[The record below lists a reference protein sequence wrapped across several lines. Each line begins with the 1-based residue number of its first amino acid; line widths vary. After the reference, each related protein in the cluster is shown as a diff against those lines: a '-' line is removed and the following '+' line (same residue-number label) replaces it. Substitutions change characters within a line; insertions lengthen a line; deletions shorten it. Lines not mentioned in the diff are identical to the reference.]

1 MTKHK
6 LTIFDIDGTLCN
18 RDETELLPNRKTMLD
33 QLHADGREIAIATN
47 QGGVGYRLFR
57 QARNKSFDVYPTE
70 QEVLDRMGAIIENI
84 GRPVPINI
92 AFNYYVEWAKC
103 WSPIPEGREAEP
115 YWRSDFRK
123 PGAGMLTDHMQK
135 LGVGPTDTIYIGDR
149 PEDEGAAQAAGCDFA
164 WAWDYFGDPTKAE
177 DCDS

>member
-18 RDETELLPNRKTMLD
+18 RDETELLPRRKEMLD
-33 QLHADGREIAIATN
+33 ELNLDGRQIAIATN

-57 QARNKSFDVYPTE
+57 QSRNKTFEVYPTE
-70 QEVLDRMGAIIENI
+70 QDVLERMAAIIENI
-84 GRPVPINI
+84 GRPVPLNI
-92 AFNYYVEWAKC
+92 AFSYYVEWAKS

-115 YWRSDFRK
+115 YWRTDFRK
-123 PGAGMLTDHMQK
+123 PGGGMLLDHMHALNVPPSQ
-135 LGVGPTDTIYIGDR
+135 TIYVGDR

-164 WAWDYFGDPTKAE
+164 WAWDYFGDPKE
-177 DCDS
+177 PEKRD